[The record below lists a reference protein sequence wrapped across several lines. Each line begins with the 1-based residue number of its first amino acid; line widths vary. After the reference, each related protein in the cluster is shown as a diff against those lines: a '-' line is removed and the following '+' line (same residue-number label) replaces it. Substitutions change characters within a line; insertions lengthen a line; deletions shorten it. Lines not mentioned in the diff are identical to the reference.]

1 MQRGWAP
8 IEQPGWV
15 PTDAAVELTALS
27 GMPAYIAR
35 PYLHLAH
42 GGERQ
47 WVAQERQAALEAVAR
62 ETQASAALARLAALG
77 VRWYVVTGERG
88 PIWDPERQF
97 AVFRDRRVVVYLSTS
112 R

>member
-1 MQRGWAP
+1 
-8 IEQPGWV
+8 V
-15 PTDAAVELTALS
+15 PTDAAAELGALS

-35 PYLHLAH
+35 PYIHMAH

-47 WVAQERQAALEAVAR
+47 LVAQERHAALEAVAR
-62 ETQASAALARLAALG
+62 ETRSSAALARLAALG

-88 PIWDPERQF
+88 PAWDPQRRL
-97 AVFRDRRVVVYLSTS
+97 AVFRDRRVAVYLSSS